1 MAATYDLITTQTLSA
16 TSGTITVSNISQSYT
31 DLVVTLFTKRPDG
44 GTANDDG
51 FIFNNQSTT
60 SYSRIWQNSSGSGQD
75 GISDKGIIYTSTNW
89 YTSRIFIQGYSEQG
103 NTYKPVMLN
112 NYVGGYSHIAYTY
125 SGSTT
130 SVARIDFNSTSGQYF
145 ASGTVISLYGIARG
159 TA

>member
-1 MAATYDLITTQTLSA
+1 MAATYELITTQTLSA
-16 TSGTITVSNISQSYT
+16 TSGTITVSSISQSYT

-44 GTANDDG
+44 GTAGDDG
-51 FIFNNQSTT
+51 FTFNNQSTT
-60 SYSRIWQNSSGSGQD
+60 SYSRIWQTSSGSGQD
-75 GISDKGIIYTSTNW
+75 STTEKGLIYTPTDW
-89 YTSRIFIQGYSEQG
+89 RTTRIFIQGYSEQG

-112 NYVGGYSHIAYTY
+112 NYVSGHSHIAYTY

-130 SVARIDFNSTSGQYF
+130 SIARIDFNSTSGQYF